1 MTSTLSKTKQACLR
15 VIPLGGLH
23 EIGKNTCVFEYG
35 DDLMLV
41 DAGLAFPSDG
51 MHGVNV
57 VMPDTS
63 FLRENQSRIRGMIV
77 THGHEDH
84 IGGIA
89 HHLKHFDIPVI
100 YGPRLALSMLTGKMD
115 EAGVTDRTTLQT
127 VGPRD
132 VVKVGQ
138 HFSVEF
144 IRNTHSMADSFSL
157 AISTPVGTVIFTG
170 DFKFDHTP
178 VDGEHFDLARLAHY
192 GDQGVLC
199 LFSDSTNAEVPGY
212 CPPERSVFPNLDR
225 HIAEAEGR
233 VIITTFASSIHRV
246 SMILELALKNGRK
259 VGLLGRSML
268 NVIAKA
274 RELGY
279 MRAPDELFVPIKQ
292 INDVPDRETLLLMT
306 GSQGEPLAALS
317 RISRGDHPQVK
328 VKTSDTIIFSA
339 SPIPGNTI
347 SVVNTI
353 DKLMILGAKVVYGKG
368 EGIHVSG
375 HGFQEDQKL
384 MLALTR
390 PKYFVPVHGEHRML
404 VRHARTGHSM
414 GVHENNTLIINN
426 GDVVE
431 LTPDSM
437 RKGDPVKA
445 GIELLDQSRN
455 GIVDAR
461 VLKERQQLAVDG
473 IVTILAAISTDGAMV
488 APPRV
493 NLRGVVT
500 TADARKMS
508 LWTERE
514 IKWVLE
520 NRWKQL
526 CRNVDGASPEV
537 DWMGVQREVE
547 VGLGR
552 RMRREMQVEPLILCL
567 VQPAPG
573 GTPVTRV
580 GLMQSLILVRCLAVV
595 AVAVV
600 MVVPAEIAGMAMS
613 GVIAMQPRLGCCP
626 PVSLE
631 HHLQLRQCLRLCR
644 LQRQLLR
651 KNLLRQ
657 RRRWP
662 FPVHQSQ
669 RCLLAVPVVVVQL
682 RRRDRQANPNLS
694 SQRGWLLWLS
704 SGDGTVEDSSVS
716 PSLITTRSSP
726 ASNRLSSATTSLFV
740 DFVEVSLVPCCKLL

>member
-1 MTSTLSKTKQACLR
+1 MAPNGSQPKQPTLR

-57 VMPDTS
+57 VLPDTS
-63 FLRENQSRIRGMIV
+63 FLRENQKRIRGMIV

-84 IGGIA
+84 IGGIP
-89 HHLKHFDIPVI
+89 HHLKHFNIPII
-100 YGPRLALSMLTGKMD
+100 YGPRLALSILTGKME
-115 EAGVTDRTTLQT
+115 EAGVMDRTILQT
-127 VGPRD
+127 VSPRE

-144 IRNTHSMADSFSL
+144 IRNTHSMADSYTL
-157 AISTPVGTVIFTG
+157 AITTPAGVIVFTG

-178 VDGEHFDLARLAHY
+178 VDGEHFDIARLAQY
-192 GDQGVLC
+192 GEKGVLC
-199 LFSDSTNAEVPGY
+199 LFSDSTNAELPGF
-212 CPPERSVFPNLDR
+212 CPPERSVFPHLDR
-225 HIAEAEGR
+225 HISQAEGR

-292 INDVPDRETLLLMT
+292 IRDLPDRETLLLMT

-317 RISRGDHPQVK
+317 RISRGEHPQVQ
-328 VKTSDTIIFSA
+328 VKSSDTIVFSA

-347 SVVNTI
+347 SVVNTV
-353 DKLMILGAKVVYGKG
+353 DRLMMLGAKVVYGKG

-375 HGFQEDQKL
+375 HSFQEDHKL
-384 MLALTR
+384 MLALAR
-390 PKYFVPVHGEHRML
+390 PKFFVPVHGEHRML
-404 VRHARTGHSM
+404 VAHAKTAHSM
-414 GVHENNTLIINN
+414 GLPADHTLIIDN

-431 LTPDSM
+431 LTPDSI

-445 GIELLDQSRN
+445 GIELLDNSRN

-473 IVTILAAISTDGAMV
+473 VVTLLAAISTDGLMV

-500 TADARKMS
+500 TAEPRKMS
-508 LWTERE
+508 MWAERE
-514 IKWVLE
+514 IGWVLE
-520 NRWKQL
+520 NRWNQL
-526 CRNVDGASPEV
+526 ARHTVARPLTWIGWACSGRLKWVCSGACAGNCRWSP
-537 DWMGVQREVE
+537 
-547 VGLGR
+547 
-552 RMRREMQVEPLILCL
+552 
-567 VQPAPG
+567 
-573 GTPVTRV
+573 
-580 GLMQSLILVRCLAVV
+580 
-595 AVAVV
+595 
-600 MVVPAEIAGMAMS
+600 
-613 GVIAMQPRLGCCP
+613 
-626 PVSLE
+626 
-631 HHLQLRQCLRLCR
+631 
-644 LQRQLLR
+644 
-651 KNLLRQ
+651 
-657 RRRWP
+657 
-662 FPVHQSQ
+662 
-669 RCLLAVPVVVVQL
+669 
-682 RRRDRQANPNLS
+682 
-694 SQRGWLLWLS
+694 
-704 SGDGTVEDSSVS
+704 
-716 PSLITTRSSP
+716 
-726 ASNRLSSATTSLFV
+726 
-740 DFVEVSLVPCCKLL
+740 

>member
-1 MTSTLSKTKQACLR
+1 MTSSSTISRSTSSRDGKAKEPCLR

-35 DDLMLV
+35 DDIMMV

-63 FLRENQSRIRGMIV
+63 YLRENQKRIRGMIV

-84 IGGIA
+84 IGGIP
-89 HHLKHFDIPVI
+89 HHLKHFNIPVI
-100 YGPRLALSMLTGKMD
+100 YGPRLAMSMLQGKME
-115 EAGVTDRTTLQT
+115 EAGVTDRTTIQT
-127 VGPRD
+127 VSPRD

-157 AISTPVGTVIFTG
+157 AITTPVGSVIFTG

-178 VDGEHFDLARLAHY
+178 VDGENFDMARLAHH
-192 GDQGVLC
+192 GEQGVLC
-199 LFSDSTNAEVPGY
+199 LFSDSTNAEVPGF
-212 CPPERSVFPNLDR
+212 CPPERSVFPALDR
-225 HIAEAEGR
+225 HISQADGR

-279 MRAPDELFVPIKQ
+279 MRAPDDLFVPIKQ
-292 INDVPDRETLLLMT
+292 IRDMPDRETLLLMT

-317 RISRGDHPQVK
+317 RISRGEHQHVQVK
-328 VKTSDTIIFSA
+328 NSDTIIFSA

-353 DKLMILGAKVVYGKG
+353 DRLMMLGAKVVYGKG

-375 HGFQEDQKL
+375 HGFQEDHKL
-384 MLALTR
+384 MLALTK
-390 PKYFVPVHGEHRML
+390 PKFFVPVHGEHRML
-404 VRHARTGHSM
+404 ICHSKTAQSM
-414 GVHENNTLIINN
+414 GIASENILILDN
-426 GDVVE
+426 GDVVQ
-431 LTPDSM
+431 LSADSIS
-437 RKGDPVKA
+437 KGDSVKA
-445 GIELLDQSRN
+445 GIELLDASRN

-461 VLKERQQLAVDG
+461 VLKERQQLAEDG
-473 IVTILAAISTDGAMV
+473 VVTVLAAISTDGVMV

-500 TADARKMS
+500 AADPRKMS
-508 LWTERE
+508 IWTERE
-514 IKWVLE
+514 ISWVLE
-520 NRWKQL
+520 NRWKQFS
-526 CRNVDGASPEV
+526 RQTDGKTPEV
-537 DWMGVQREVE
+537 DWMGLQREVE

-552 RMRREMQVEPLILCL
+552 RMRRELQVEPLLLCL

-573 GTPVTRV
+573 GTPAYKGMADAEPEDRSVTRIRGDRDLASNGRRTPAAAPV
-580 GLMQSLILVRCLAVV
+580 KVAAAVSATSTTKKVADQANVKTQSEPESAE
-595 AVAVV
+595 
-600 MVVPAEIAGMAMS
+600 VPS
-613 GVIAMQPRLGCCP
+613 GRT
-626 PVSLE
+626 
-631 HHLQLRQCLRLCR
+631 
-644 LQRQLLR
+644 
-651 KNLLRQ
+651 
-657 RRRWP
+657 RRR
-662 FPVHQSQ
+662 
-669 RCLLAVPVVVVQL
+669 
-682 RRRDRQANPNLS
+682 
-694 SQRGWLLWLS
+694 
-704 SGDGTVEDSSVS
+704 
-716 PSLITTRSSP
+716 RS
-726 ASNRLSSATTSLFV
+726 AAA
-740 DFVEVSLVPCCKLL
+740 

>member
-1 MTSTLSKTKQACLR
+1 MTTIPKNSTMNPSQNKNSQQPALR

-35 DDLMLV
+35 DELMLV

-63 FLRENQSRIRGMIV
+63 YLRENQQRIRGMIV

-84 IGGIA
+84 IGGIS
-89 HHLKHFDIPVI
+89 HHLKHFNIPVI
-100 YGPRLALSMLTGKMD
+100 YGPRLAMSMLQGKME
-115 EAGVTDRTTLQT
+115 EAGVTDRTTIQT

-138 HFSVEF
+138 FFSVEF

-157 AISTPVGTVIFTG
+157 AIKTPVGTIIFTG

-178 VDGEHFDLARLAHY
+178 VDGEHFDLQRLAHH
-192 GDQGVLC
+192 GEQGVLC
-199 LFSDSTNAEVPGY
+199 LFSDSTNAEVPGW
-212 CPPERSVFPNLDR
+212 CPSERTVFPSLER
-225 HIAEAEGR
+225 HVAEAEGR

-246 SMILELALKNGRK
+246 AMILELALKHGRK

-274 RELGY
+274 REIGY
-279 MRAPDELFVPIKQ
+279 MKAPDELFVPIKQ
-292 INDVPDRETLLLMT
+292 IRDMPDRETLLLMT

-317 RISRGDHPQVK
+317 RISRGDHQHVQVK
-328 VKTSDTIIFSA
+328 TTDTIIFSA

-353 DKLMILGAKVVYGKG
+353 DRLMQLGAKVVYGKG

-384 MLALTR
+384 MLALTK

-404 VRHARTGHSM
+404 VCHGKSAQSM
-414 GVHENNTLIINN
+414 GVPENNILIIDN

-431 LTPDSM
+431 LTPDSIQ
-437 RKGDPVKA
+437 RGQPVKA
-445 GIELLDQSRN
+445 GIELLDASRN

-461 VLKERQQLAVDG
+461 VLKERQQLAEDG
-473 IVTILAAISTDGAMV
+473 VITLLVAVSTDGVMV

-500 TADARKMS
+500 SADPRKMS
-508 LWTERE
+508 LWTEKE
-514 IKWVLE
+514 ILWVLQ

-526 CRNVDGASPEV
+526 SRQISANSVEV
-537 DWMGVQREVE
+537 DWIGFQREVE
-547 VGLGR
+547 SGIAR
-552 RMRREMQVEPLILCL
+552 RMRREFQVEPLILCL

-573 GTPVTRV
+573 GTPAYKGRADEEVNGKSDQRNLDNARIDQSHRNKQVVESKLKQDASNNVDLKNDNTGEEPLGRTRRRR
-580 GLMQSLILVRCLAVV
+580 S
-595 AVAVV
+595 AVA
-600 MVVPAEIAGMAMS
+600 
-613 GVIAMQPRLGCCP
+613 
-626 PVSLE
+626 
-631 HHLQLRQCLRLCR
+631 
-644 LQRQLLR
+644 
-651 KNLLRQ
+651 
-657 RRRWP
+657 
-662 FPVHQSQ
+662 
-669 RCLLAVPVVVVQL
+669 
-682 RRRDRQANPNLS
+682 
-694 SQRGWLLWLS
+694 
-704 SGDGTVEDSSVS
+704 
-716 PSLITTRSSP
+716 
-726 ASNRLSSATTSLFV
+726 
-740 DFVEVSLVPCCKLL
+740 

>member
-1 MTSTLSKTKQACLR
+1 MTSQTPGRNGAAKQPHLR

-35 DDLMLV
+35 DDIMLV

-63 FLRENQSRIRGMIV
+63 YLKENQKRIRGMIV

-84 IGGIA
+84 IGGIS
-89 HHLKHFDIPVI
+89 HHLKNFNIPVI
-100 YGPRLALSMLTGKMD
+100 YGPRLAMSMLQGKME
-115 EAGVTDRTTLQT
+115 EAGVTDRTTIQT

-157 AISTPVGTVIFTG
+157 AITTPVGTIIFTG

-178 VDGEHFDLARLAHY
+178 VDGEYFDMARLAHH
-192 GDQGVLC
+192 GEQGVLC
-199 LFSDSTNAEVPGY
+199 LFSDSTNAEVPGF
-212 CPPERSVFPNLDR
+212 CPPERSVFPALDR
-225 HIAEAEGR
+225 HIAQAEGR

-246 SMILELALKNGRK
+246 AMILELAMKNGRK

-279 MRAPDELFVPIKQ
+279 MRAPDDLFVPIKQ
-292 INDVPDRETLLLMT
+292 IRDLPDRETLLLMT

-317 RISRGDHPQVK
+317 RISRGEHPQVQ
-328 VKTSDTIIFSA
+328 VKSSDTIIFSA

-353 DKLMILGAKVVYGKG
+353 DRLMMLGAKVVYGKG

-390 PKYFVPVHGEHRML
+390 PKFFVPVHGEHRML
-404 VRHARTGHSM
+404 VCHSKTAQSM
-414 GVHENNTLIINN
+414 GVPADNMLIIDN

-431 LTPDSM
+431 LTADSIK
-437 RKGDPVKA
+437 KGEPVKA
-445 GIELLDQSRN
+445 GIELLDASRN

-461 VLKERQQLAVDG
+461 VLKERQQLADDG
-473 IVTILAAISTDGAMV
+473 ITMLAVISTDGVMA

-500 TADARKMS
+500 AADPRKLS

-514 IKWVLE
+514 ITWVLE
-520 NRWKQL
+520 NRWQQL
-526 CRNVDGASPEV
+526 SRNTGGKAPEV
-537 DWMGVQREVE
+537 DWMGVQREIE
-547 VGLGR
+547 VGLQR
-552 RMRREMQVEPLILCL
+552 RLRRELQVEPLIICL

-573 GTPVTRV
+573 GTPAYKGRADAEPDTRPAPRGRRDGNRDGNRDRDRDRTPRRELAPV
-580 GLMQSLILVRCLAVV
+580 GAAASAASAAPAPAPVKAAPV
-595 AVAVV
+595 AAAPKVEE
-600 MVVPAEIAGMAMS
+600 PEIAG
-613 GVIAMQPRLGCCP
+613 RT
-626 PVSLE
+626 
-631 HHLQLRQCLRLCR
+631 
-644 LQRQLLR
+644 
-651 KNLLRQ
+651 
-657 RRRWP
+657 RRR
-662 FPVHQSQ
+662 
-669 RCLLAVPVVVVQL
+669 
-682 RRRDRQANPNLS
+682 
-694 SQRGWLLWLS
+694 
-704 SGDGTVEDSSVS
+704 
-716 PSLITTRSSP
+716 RSA
-726 ASNRLSSATTSLFV
+726 AS
-740 DFVEVSLVPCCKLL
+740 